1 MKEIELK
8 REVVKEIV
16 AAGDFSLIAS
26 EFVFEFGR
34 RRADLLC
41 LSRGEVYGYE
51 IKSASDNLD
60 KLPDQIVSYMRL
72 FDYVYVVCDES
83 HLRRVREIVPGR
95 VGIYSSRFDSFR
107 RIRKAK
113 KISKFDKVIMLDV
126 LPKGRLSSLFG
137 GGRLSKYDAC
147 VAAAIE
153 NSPMVIRAALI
164 DYLGERYG
172 RQTELFKREVSSVVT
187 LDDMRT
193 LFSPPPGSLDA

>member
-16 AAGDFSLIAS
+16 AAGDFSVIAS
-26 EFVFEFGR
+26 EFIFEFGR

-41 LSRGEVYGYE
+41 LRRGEVYGYE

-60 KLPDQIVSYMRL
+60 KLHGQIISYMKI

-83 HLRRVREIVPGR
+83 HLRRVREIVPSR
-95 VGIYSSRFDSFR
+95 VGIYCSCVESFR

-113 KISKFDKVIMLDV
+113 KISRFDKVVMLDV
-126 LPKGRLSSLFG
+126 LPKKRLSNFFG
-137 GGRLSKYDAC
+137 GGRQSKYDAC
-147 VAAAIE
+147 VAAASG
-153 NSPMVIRAALI
+153 NSSVAIRAALI

-172 RQTELFKREVSSVVT
+172 RQAELFKREVSSVVT

-193 LFSPPPGSLDA
+193 LFSPPPGSLGG